1 MNRRLF
7 YTAIA
12 FLGLGLC
19 LPVFANPTNRLPQP
33 PELEPDMNFWIRVF
47 TEVDSEHGLIHDDRH
62 LNVVY
67 EDISVP
73 KTISR
78 KQRQKL
84 IKKAKKRYK
93 KILLSLASGKRKH
106 LTAEQRRVLKL
117 WPKGVS
123 KRTLRAATKRL
134 RFQLGQADRFR
145 DGWIR
150 SGIWRPFIEETLRKH
165 GVPSELAALPHVESS
180 FNPKAHSH
188 VGAAGLWQFT
198 RSTGRRY
205 MRIDHIVDERLDP
218 FMATEAAARLL
229 KHNYSVTGTW
239 PLAITAYN
247 HGAAGMRR
255 AARKLGTTDI
265 VPILRHYKSRI
276 FGFASRNFYVA
287 LLAAAHVDRNAER
300 YFGPLRPKPANR
312 SATVT
317 LTDYVT
323 PESVEKAL
331 NITITALKRAN
342 PALRRAVW
350 NGDKYIPRGF
360 RLRIDCAYDCD
371 DLEQALAR
379 IPKYERYAQQIR
391 DQFHKVRRGQTLSM
405 IAARYGVRM
414 RDLVELNNLRSRDR
428 IRAGQEL
435 RLPQPDRKSKAVTL
449 AAAETPAKTKVTP
462 SVSTEGFYKVK
473 AGDSI
478 YTIARRFNLKATE
491 LLSLNKIENKNRIYV
506 GQKLQ
511 LASLTMPDGTKA
523 AHLAG
528 LPANEP
534 EEPQNLT
541 DPIESDS
548 DSDETPAEADLV
560 ELASTESLDPEDP
573 SEAESL
579 VSEDT
584 ETLGPA
590 LPSELHPELSADPSD
605 YTVASDGT
613 IEVQAAETL
622 GHYADWL
629 ELRTQRLRQINKLR
643 FHTPVEIGERLKLDF
658 SRIAPEIFETRRT
671 AYHRELQSDFFKK
684 YQIADTQLHRV
695 RRGESLWVLTRRKY
709 NVPLWLFRQYNPD
722 LSLNAIH
729 EGMKLTFPRIIERR
743 ETAPAKQ
750 IPTQVDSGDNEV

>member
-7 YTAIA
+7 KTAIV
-12 FLGLGLC
+12 FLGLGLY
-19 LPVFANPTNRLPQP
+19 LPVFAAPTNRLPRP
-33 PELEPDMNFWIRVF
+33 PELEPDINFWIRVF
-47 TEVDSEHGLIHDDRH
+47 TEVDSKHGLIHDDRH
-62 LNVVY
+62 VNVVY
-67 EDISVP
+67 EVISVP
-73 KTISR
+73 KVMSR
-78 KQRQKL
+78 KKRQKR
-84 IKKAKKRYK
+84 IDKAKKRYK
-93 KILLSLASGKRKH
+93 RILLSLARGKRKH
-106 LTAEQRRVLKL
+106 LTAEQRHVLKL

-123 KRTLRAATKRL
+123 NKTLRTATKRL

-150 SGIWRPFIEETLRKH
+150 SGIWRAFIEETLRKH
-165 GVPSELAALPHVESS
+165 GVPRELAALPHVESS
-180 FNPKAHSH
+180 FNPEAHSH

-205 MRIDHIVDERLDP
+205 MRIDHVVDERLDP
-218 FMATEAAARLL
+218 FMATDAAARLL

-300 YFGPLRPKPANR
+300 YFGPLRSKPADR

-323 PESVEKAL
+323 PESVQKAL

-342 PALRRAVW
+342 PALRPAVW

-360 RLRIDCAYDCD
+360 RLRIDCAIDCD
-371 DLEQALAR
+371 DLDQALTS
-379 IPKYERYAQQIR
+379 IPKHERYAQQTR
-391 DQFHKVRRGQTLSM
+391 DLFHKVRRGQTLSM

-414 RDLVELNNLRSRDR
+414 RDLVELNSLRSRHR
-428 IRAGQEL
+428 IRAGQVI
-435 RLPQPDRKSKAVTL
+435 RLPQPDRKSKAITL
-449 AAAETPAKTKVTP
+449 AVAETPSKSQLIT
-462 SVSTEGFYKVK
+462 SVSPEGFYKVK
-473 AGDSI
+473 SGDSI
-478 YTIARRFNLKATE
+478 YTIARRFNLKETE
-491 LLSLNKIENKNRIYV
+491 LLSLNKIENKNHIYV

-511 LASLTMPDGTKA
+511 LASLTTPDGPSTT
-523 AHLAG
+523 HLTG
-528 LPANEP
+528 LPTNEP
-534 EEPQNLT
+534 EESQNLT
-541 DPIESDS
+541 NPIESN
-548 DSDETPAEADLV
+548 SDEIPSEAELV
-560 ELASTESLDPEDP
+560 ELASTESLDTEDP
-573 SEAESL
+573 TEAEPM

-584 ETLGPA
+584 ETLGPT

-629 ELRTQRLRQINKLR
+629 EIRTQRLRQINKLR
-643 FHTPVEIGERLKLDF
+643 FHAPVEIGKRLKLDF

-684 YQIADTQLHRV
+684 YQISDTQLHRV
-695 RRGESLWVLTRRKY
+695 RRGESLWILTKRKY
-709 NVPLWLFRQYNPD
+709 NVPLWLLRQYNPD
-722 LSLNAIH
+722 LSLDAIH

-743 ETAPAKQ
+743 EITPTEQLPA
-750 IPTQVDSGDNEV
+750 QVDRGDNEV

>member
-7 YTAIA
+7 NTAIA
-12 FLGLGLC
+12 FLGFGLC
-19 LPVFANPTNRLPQP
+19 LPVFANLTNRLPRP

-47 TEVDSEHGLIHDDRH
+47 TTVDSKHGLIHDDRH

-67 EDISVP
+67 EVISVP
-73 KTISR
+73 KTLSR
-78 KQRQKL
+78 KQRQ
-84 IKKAKKRYK
+84 IRINKAKKRYK
-93 KILLSLASGKRKH
+93 KILLSLSRGKRKH
-106 LTAEQRRVLKL
+106 LTAEERRVLQL

-123 KRTLRAATKRL
+123 NKTLRVATKRL

-205 MRIDHIVDERLDP
+205 MRIDHVVDERLDP

-265 VPILRHYKSRI
+265 VPILRHYKGRI

-287 LLAAAHVDRNAER
+287 LLAAARVDRNAER
-300 YFGPLRPKPANR
+300 YFGSLRPKPADR

-331 NITITALKRAN
+331 NITRTALKRAN
-342 PALRRAVW
+342 PALCPAVW

-360 RLRIDCAYDCD
+360 KLRIDCAFDCD
-371 DLEQALAR
+371 NVEQALTS
-379 IPKYERYAQQIR
+379 IPKHERYAQQTR
-391 DQFHKVRRGQTLSM
+391 DLFHKVRRGQTLSM
-405 IAARYGVRM
+405 IAARYGVHM
-414 RDLVELNNLRSRDR
+414 RDLVELNNLRSRHR
-428 IRAGQEL
+428 IRAGQVL
-435 RLPQPDRKSKAVTL
+435 RLPQPDRKSTTITL
-449 AAAETPAKTKVTP
+449 AAAETPAKSQVIP
-462 SVSTEGFYKVK
+462 SVPTEGFYKVK
-473 AGDSI
+473 SGDSI
-478 YTIARRFNLKATE
+478 YTIARRFNVKETE
-491 LLSLNKIENKNRIYV
+491 LLSLNKIENRNRIYV

-511 LASLTMPDGTKA
+511 LASLTTPDGTSA
-523 AHLAG
+523 AHLTG
-528 LPANEP
+528 LPTNEP

-541 DPIESDS
+541 DPTESDS
-548 DSDETPAEADLV
+548 DEIPSEAELV

-573 SEAESL
+573 FEGEPL
-579 VSEDT
+579 VSGET

-643 FHTPVEIGERLKLDF
+643 FHAPVEIGKRLKLDF
-658 SRIAPEIFETRRT
+658 SRIAPEIFETRRM
-671 AYHRELQSDFFKK
+671 AYHRELQSEFFKK
-684 YQIADTQLHRV
+684 HQISDTQLHNV
-695 RRGESLWVLTRRKY
+695 RRGESLWSLTRRKY
-709 NVPLWLFRQYNPD
+709 HVPLWLLRQYNPD
-722 LSLNAIH
+722 LSLDAIH

-743 ETAPAKQ
+743 EITPAKS
-750 IPTQVDSGDNEV
+750 IPAQVDSGDNEV